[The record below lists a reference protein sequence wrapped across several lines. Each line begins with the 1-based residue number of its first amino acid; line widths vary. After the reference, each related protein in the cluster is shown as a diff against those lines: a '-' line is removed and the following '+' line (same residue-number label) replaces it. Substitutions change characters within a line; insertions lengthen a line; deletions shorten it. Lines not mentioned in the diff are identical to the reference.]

1 VWAIT
6 TQIPMPPMW
15 ARALQVFALIVIV
28 LYIISRFLHLP
39 NVLPH

>member
-1 VWAIT
+1 
-6 TQIPMPPMW
+6 MW